1 MSAIARKL
9 DTIKK
14 KGGMRLVDVA
24 NVLGARPE
32 TVSRWNQGKAFPHSS
47 TEKQLLELEWV
58 IDQLGEL
65 YEPKEA
71 RLWLFSRQKALDGQ
85 IPAELIAQGQNEKVL
100 EVIGQ
105 LRDAVFT

>member
-24 NVLGARPE
+24 NILGARPE

-58 IDQLGEL
+58 VEQLAGL

-71 RLWLFSRQKALDGQ
+71 RLWLFSRQKGLAGR
-85 IPAELIAQGQNEKVL
+85 IPAELIAEGKTD
-100 EVIGQ
+100 EV
-105 LRDAVFT
+105 